1 MLNPNYHL
9 PCYSQKT
16 STATL
21 HKHLYECHADA
32 WVAACDKLGIDITA
46 KGAQQVVCEY
56 RRCHGEFV
64 PSSQDPEDFCQPFT
78 QDAFVDALVDLIAS
92 EDLVSPYFYSCSLFI
107 DYKTLTEF

>member
-1 MLNPNYHL
+1 M
-9 PCYSQKT
+9 
-16 STATL
+16 
-21 HKHLYECHADA
+21 
-32 WVAACDKLGIDITA
+32 AACDKLGIDITA

-78 QDAFVDALVDLIAS
+78 QDAFVDTLVDLIAS